1 MDNGY
6 QSGTRLIAQGLWYEV
21 YFDQFMPLMQF
32 IHRTEE
38 VNKEIMFETKNAS

>member
-6 QSGTRLIAQGLWYEV
+6 QSGTRLIAQGLWYKL

-32 IHRTEE
+32 IPRTEE
-38 VNKEIMFETKNAS
+38 VNQEIMFETENLS